1 MKKIR
6 MKEISKNLDSTLILQ
21 RCLMLLQRSY
31 INPRDMHEQ
40 HAVFKLKQEL
50 TVVFLA
56 RLLKLNNESFK
67 KTQVVKDVIVP
78 ILEYIGLEHCD
89 NLDQLNVL

>member
-1 MKKIR
+1 MKKIK
-6 MKEISKNLDSTLILQ
+6 MTEINKNLDTTLILH
-21 RCLMLLQRSY
+21 RCLMVLQRSY

-40 HAVFKLKQEL
+40 QAVFKMKQEL

-67 KTQVVKDVIVP
+67 KTQIVKDVIVP
-78 ILEYIGLEHCD
+78 ILEHIGLEDCD